1 MSNPAALSSMTGFA
15 RQVGGDEGFSW
26 TWEAKSVNSRSR
38 DLRCR
43 LPHGYDRLEENVR
56 TAVTAAITRGNL
68 QVTLTLD
75 APRSRPAVRLN
86 RELLSQVVTTLQELQ
101 AEQDFERPRPDGLL
115 SIPGMLE
122 SVEEPPGEAEQEA
135 REVALKAGLAETLK
149 ALVSA
154 RQAEGQ
160 RIGKAI
166 EAFLA
171 ALAALVE
178 QAGRTAAT
186 QPEAVKTR
194 LIAQVQ
200 ELCEAVPAL
209 PEERLAQEAVLLA
222 TKADVREELDRL
234 AAHLEA
240 ARELMA
246 AGGPV
251 GRRLDFLCQELNRE
265 ANTIC
270 SKAAELELTRIG
282 LDLKSTIEQLREQ
295 VQNLE

>member
-1 MSNPAALSSMTGFA
+1 MTGFA
-15 RQVGGDEGFSW
+15 RQAGGDEGFSW

-43 LPHGYDRLEENVR
+43 LPHGYDRLEEDVR
-56 TAVTAAITRGNL
+56 AAVAAAITRGNL

-75 APRSRPAVRLN
+75 ALRSRPAVRLN

-115 SIPGMLE
+115 LIPGMLE
-122 SVEEPPGEAEQEA
+122 SVEEPPDEAEQEA
-135 REVALKAGLAETLK
+135 REVALKAGLAEMLK

-171 ALAALVE
+171 ALATLVE
-178 QAGRTAAT
+178 QAEATAAT
-186 QPEAVKTR
+186 QPEAIKAR
-194 LIAQVQ
+194 LVAQVQ

-240 ARELMA
+240 ARELVT

>member
-1 MSNPAALSSMTGFA
+1 MTGFA
-15 RQVGGDEGFSW
+15 RQEGGDESFAW
-26 TWEAKSVNSRSR
+26 TWEAKSVNSRAR
-38 DLRCR
+38 DFRCR
-43 LPHGYDRLEENVR
+43 FPHGYDRLEEVVR
-56 TAVTAAITRGNL
+56 SAVAAAITRGNL

-75 APRSRPAVRLN
+75 SARRRPSVQLN
-86 RELLSQVVTTLQELQ
+86 RDLLSQVMATLEELQ
-101 AEQDFERPRPDGLL
+101 AAGDFQQPRLDGLL
-115 SIPGMLE
+115 AIPGMLE
-122 SVEEPPGEAEQEA
+122 SVEEAPDEAELEA
-135 REVALKAGLAETLK
+135 RDAALKASLTDTLN
-149 ALVSA
+149 ALVQA
-154 RQAEGQ
+154 RREEGQ

-166 EAFLA
+166 ESHMTALEDLVKRAGA
-171 ALAALVE
+171 AAA
-178 QAGRTAAT
+178 A
-186 QPEAVKTR
+186 QPEAVKAR
-194 LIAQVQ
+194 LLEQLA

-209 PEERLAQEAVLLA
+209 PEERLAQETMVLA

-240 ARELMA
+240 VSELLD

-251 GRRLDFLCQELNRE
+251 GRKLDFLCQELNRE

>member
-1 MSNPAALSSMTGFA
+1 MTGFA
-15 RQVGGDEGFSW
+15 RQAGGDEAFSW
-26 TWEAKSVNSRSR
+26 TWEAKSVNSRAR

-43 LPHGYDRLEENVR
+43 LPHGYDRLEEEVR
-56 TAVTAAITRGNL
+56 AAVAAAVTRGNL

-75 APRSRPAVRLN
+75 AARRRPAVRLN
-86 RELLSQVVTTLQELQ
+86 RELLAQVVATLDELQ
-101 AEQDFERPRPDGLL
+101 AETSFERPRPDGLL
-115 SIPGMLE
+115 AIPGMLE
-122 SVEEPPGEAEQEA
+122 SVDETPDEAEQAA
-135 REVALKAGLAETLK
+135 RDAALKAGFLE
-149 ALVSA
+149 ALESLVAA

-166 EAFLA
+166 EGFLA
-171 ALAALVE
+171 ALAQLVE
-178 QAGRTAAT
+178 QAAATAAT
-186 QPEAVKTR
+186 QPEAIRAR
-194 LIAQVQ
+194 LVAQLQ

-209 PEERLAQEAVLLA
+209 PEERMAQEAVLLA

-240 ARELMA
+240 AGEMMA
-246 AGGPV
+246 AGGPL

-270 SKAAELELTRIG
+270 SKAAELDLTRIG
-282 LDLKSTIEQLREQ
+282 LELKSTIEQLREQ